1 MNAGSLFE
9 SVVLQDLNTP
19 PLVIVH
25 VVFYVF
31 E

>member
-9 SVVLQDLNTP
+9 TVVLQDLNTP

-25 VVFYVF
+25 VVFLCF
-31 E
+31 